1 MLKVKHLNFNWL
13 FCPYYQD
20 EHLRDYANH
29 EGFLVVDLP
38 HSSQEYAYNYLNE
51 PACFGKYTYKYCLK
65 KEELDLSTDVCYSL
79 LFKGVAHQAEV
90 YLNDYKLICH
100 QGGYDE
106 FTVDLTKAL
115 KKDTDNWISV
125 IVDES
130 ENPDIPPFGGMMDY
144 LGYGGIYR
152 EVQLLTKNPDCF
164 QEVIIK
170 SNEQM
175 DGFVLEAEINGQADY
190 IQGTVFFHKSPVET
204 FQVELRNSATSF
216 FGKINNLQKW
226 DLQNPNLYDFHLQL
240 IKDKNIV
247 DETRIRF
254 GFRKIKFTRRGF
266 YLNDEPLKL
275 RGLNRHQSY
284 PYVGYAMPKS
294 AQVQD
299 VKILKNQLGVNI
311 VRTSHYPVS
320 EHFLN
325 ACDELGLLVM
335 EEIPGW
341 QHLGGEQFQNN
352 VLKNTQA
359 MITRDRHHPSIILWG
374 VRINESADLDS
385 LYRETN
391 KLAKKLDPTRPTGGV
406 RNFANSHMFEDV
418 YTFNDFTH
426 AGKKAALQKASK
438 IKKGKPY
445 LVTEHNGHMFPTK
458 PFDDEKHRV
467 SQALRHEAVLKAAQ
481 KQAQIAGCIG
491 WCMNDYQTHPQFGS
505 GDKICYHGV
514 LDMFRLPK
522 YAAFLYAAQQD
533 KQAVL
538 EVLSTLNPGD
548 YPKSYLNEVYIATNC
563 DCVKIYKDDYFL
575 GEYHPNKPTAFLK
588 PLLKVTDFI
597 GNYLVEKYHF
607 TKFDARLAKQIFKQ
621 IQKNP
626 NLPFIFRLKMLY
638 IMLKYRLSRQKA
650 TEVFYQLTGGANTFR
665 FEAYQKGTLVKQVI
679 KEKQTSSKWLLEADD
694 DKLVIAETYD
704 VVRVVVKKVDQ
715 NHQVLPYAF
724 DAFTISVQGGISLIG
739 PALIALRAGQAAF
752 WVRTKGKAQDGKI
765 TITNQEMVLTKT
777 IKVEV
782 KGK

>member
-1 MLKVKHLNFNWL
+1 MIAITLLL
-13 FCPYYQD
+13 FC
-20 EHLRDYANH
+20 
-29 EGFLVVDLP
+29 
-38 HSSQEYAYNYLNE
+38 
-51 PACFGKYTYKYCLK
+51 
-65 KEELDLSTDVCYSL
+65 
-79 LFKGVAHQAEV
+79 
-90 YLNDYKLICH
+90 
-100 QGGYDE
+100 
-106 FTVDLTKAL
+106 
-115 KKDTDNWISV
+115 
-125 IVDES
+125 
-130 ENPDIPPFGGMMDY
+130 
-144 LGYGGIYR
+144 
-152 EVQLLTKNPDCF
+152 
-164 QEVIIK
+164 
-170 SNEQM
+170 
-175 DGFVLEAEINGQADY
+175 
-190 IQGTVFFHKSPVET
+190 
-204 FQVELRNSATSF
+204 
-216 FGKINNLQKW
+216 
-226 DLQNPNLYDFHLQL
+226 
-240 IKDKNIV
+240 
-247 DETRIRF
+247 
-254 GFRKIKFTRRGF
+254 
-266 YLNDEPLKL
+266 
-275 RGLNRHQSY
+275 
-284 PYVGYAMPKS
+284 
-294 AQVQD
+294 
-299 VKILKNQLGVNI
+299 
-311 VRTSHYPVS
+311 
-320 EHFLN
+320 
-325 ACDELGLLVM
+325 
-335 EEIPGW
+335 
-341 QHLGGEQFQNN
+341 
-352 VLKNTQA
+352 
-359 MITRDRHHPSIILWG
+359 G